1 MDKRRGLPSRRVSFH
16 QCPGGTLLPVQ
27 FTQLLSLPS
36 SANCFA
42 VFFFLIFFG
51 VAPGSGEGVGLAEG
65 AGVGA

>member
-1 MDKRRGLPSRRVSFH
+1 
-16 QCPGGTLLPVQ
+16 VQ